1 MSQPKTSN
9 KISPIRLQGTDGIRR
24 EVALQSRFPKLSPQQ
39 VFLRHSVITEEFMER
54 YVYAHVRLALKSKSN
69 DTENAFVIGWDPR
82 DPKRHFTDAV
92 IRGVRKAGASAWVIG
107 TMPTPMVPMFV
118 QMKNAAGGIM
128 VTASHNPQD
137 QNGIKIFLA
146 YRGLKLLPE
155 NDIALTRAVLKQ
167 GSLKSKRLQGKQVDF
182 RRDALKLCEQFH
194 LSPLNSWA
202 EADSFSNIILV
213 VDPARGALA
222 KIAAKVFRK
231 AGFKEVHEVNAR
243 QDGNVN
249 HFSGVADLEGVA
261 LITADM
267 VETGGRFAR
276 HKAPLKLFEL
286 GRKHRAKIKKG
297 KLRVASA
304 VFDADGDRF
313 FRLEYDPFKDRLLVL
328 SGDETAFLQ
337 AKFLM
342 TKYPD
347 RHLANAYIH
356 TVESDLN
363 TGLSAEALGLQRDL
377 SPVGD
382 KWILW
387 KIAVMSSLSR
397 ARVLT
402 QQVKFQGT
410 KQDQKIL
417 KSVLAK
423 WKRSNKKNA
432 LDMQTLQRLDRE
444 LDRLEKRLPA
454 FDPAFTIENG
464 IPLAVG
470 SEETG
475 HNITTGY
482 LEIRPGV
489 HSTVH
494 CGNGLKS
501 ALNTFAATEF
511 LYRKTSAKRTF
522 AQIEKPFTP
531 GFKGTLYAYYIDQPG
546 FYLGSPI
553 WKKIKNLLA
562 RYARANGYLVK
573 QSVFSADPDMLYLAL
588 THAEKNRPGAIFVRN
603 SGTENKISVN
613 LRGGRSDKSFL
624 CGAGEEAIRLLLQK
638 MKDAHHPLYKVE
650 QNLLVKMKSGPLE
663 AGKAGPEPAPR
674 VLMEMDKQGLIALSK
689 AGWRLT
695 PRGAWYLN
703 HSTGSSE

>member
-1 MSQPKTSN
+1 
-9 KISPIRLQGTDGIRR
+9 
-24 EVALQSRFPKLSPQQ
+24 
-39 VFLRHSVITEEFMER
+39 MER
-54 YVYAHVRLALKSKSN
+54 YVYAHVRLTLKNKSK

-82 DPKRHFTDAV
+82 DPKRHFTNAV

-118 QMKNAAGGIM
+118 QMKNAAGGFM

-137 QNGIKIFLA
+137 QNGIKVFLA

-167 GSLKSKRLQGKQVDF
+167 GSLKNKRFQGKLVDF
-182 RRDALKLCEQFH
+182 RKEALTLCERFH
-194 LSPLNSWA
+194 RSPLNSWA
-202 EADSFSNIILV
+202 EADTFTNIILV

-249 HFSGVADLEGVA
+249 HLSGVADLEGTP
-261 LITADM
+261 LISADM
-267 VETGGRFAR
+267 IEAGGRFAC

-286 GRKHRAKIKKG
+286 GRKHRAKIRKG
-297 KLRVASA
+297 TLRVAGA

-337 AKFLM
+337 AKFLI

-347 RHLANAYIH
+347 RHLANSYIH

-363 TGLSAEALGLQRDL
+363 TGVSAEAIGLERGL

-397 ARVLT
+397 ARILT
-402 QQVKFQGT
+402 QQAKFQGT
-410 KQDQKIL
+410 QQDQKEI
-417 KSVLAK
+417 KSVLAQ
-423 WKRSNKKNA
+423 WKRADKKNA
-432 LDMQTLQRLDRE
+432 LDMPALQGLDRE

-454 FDPAFTIENG
+454 LDPAFKIENG

-475 HNITTGY
+475 HNITTGH
-482 LEIRPGV
+482 LEVRPGV
-489 HSTVH
+489 YSTVH

-501 ALNTFAATEF
+501 ALNTFAATEYLF
-511 LYRKTSAKRTF
+511 KKTPAKRYF
-522 AQIEKPFTP
+522 AQLEKPFTP
-531 GFKGTLYAYYIDQPG
+531 GFKGTFYAYYIDQPD
-546 FYLGSPI
+546 FYVDSVI
-553 WKKIKNLLA
+553 WKKIKNLLT

-588 THAEKNRPGAIFVRN
+588 THAKKNRPGAIFVRN
-603 SGTENKISVN
+603 SGTENKISIN
-613 LRGGRSDKSFL
+613 LRGGRGDKKFL
-624 CGAGEEAIRLLLQK
+624 CGVGEEGIRLLMQL

-650 QNLLVKMKSGPLE
+650 QDLLDKMNSRPLE
-663 AGKAGPEPAPR
+663 AGKAGPDPAPR
-674 VLMEMDKQGLIALSK
+674 VLMEMGKQGLVAFSK

-695 PRGAWYLN
+695 PRGTWYLK
-703 HSTGSSE
+703 HSMGSTE